1 MVPNN
6 RTTDTRIF
14 SRTRDRFLFNIN
26 ELEVRN
32 QSVLRSMLWNPG
44 KLRFLSK
51 NKSVPIY
58 NIYTFIIC
66 SGTPAGHKR
75 GLRGITLFL
84 E

>member
-32 QSVLRSMLWNPG
+32 QSVPV
-44 KLRFLSK
+44 FLGFK
-51 NKSVPIY
+51 DIY
-58 NIYTFIIC
+58 GVLQ
-66 SGTPAGHKR
+66 S
-75 GLRGITLFL
+75 LL